1 MLNRMLCNGR
11 VYALA
16 GALKLCLP
24 QVIGHLEFLLKNAY
38 DQVPKSG
45 KLNAQQLAAVE
56 QWAAWDGE
64 QGVFLQ
70 QLLKSSLL
78 VQNKR
83 GIFFGEFWKEAPGY
97 VHKRWLRKGLRRKT
111 CPDNGV
117 RCPDNVRPEQSRAE
131 QSRAEKRREEKS
143 RAEQSRAEQTREEKS
158 PKDVVVARKTD
169 CAPVPGAACSAQAAK
184 LMQLLAEEPHV
195 PGLMLLVAA
204 GMQSQV
210 AKTLCAANNP
220 ARVRQAVVYACKR
233 TKRNAAGLIRQIL
246 ENPDWKAV

>member
-45 KLNAQQLAAVE
+45 KLNGQQLAAVE
-56 QWAAWDGE
+56 LWAAWDGE

-70 QLLKSSLL
+70 QLLKSNLL

-97 VHKRWLRKGLRRKT
+97 VHKRWLRKGLRRNAR
-111 CPDNGV
+111 PDNGV
-117 RCPDNVRPEQSRAE
+117 RCPDNVLPEQSRAE
-131 QSRAEKRREEKS
+131 QSRADKRREEKS
-143 RAEQSRAEQTREEKS
+143 A
-158 PKDVVVARKTD
+158 KDVVVARKTD

-204 GMQSQV
+204 GMESQV

-220 ARVRQAVVYACKR
+220 ARIRQAVVYACKR